1 MVNLRFSETPMR
13 FAFVLPLLMAAV
25 MSTTALSEDRA
36 SLEDAKAMAEKAAAH
51 YRQAGEAAALA
62 DFMKSP
68 EWRDRD
74 LYVFAVTVDGVM
86 LANGG
91 SAALVGRNLS
101 KLLDADGKPIQEMM
115 VAVKGADWVEY
126 RWRNPQSG
134 MIERKSTYTIRV
146 SDNLIIGVG
155 AYKP

>member
-1 MVNLRFSETPMR
+1 MR
-13 FAFVLPLLMAAV
+13 FAFVLSLLMTVV
-25 MSTTALSEDRA
+25 MSTTATSEDRA
-36 SLEDAKAMAEKAAAH
+36 SLEDAKAMAEKAVAH

-86 LANGG
+86 LANGA

-101 KLLDADGKPIQEMM
+101 KLLDADGKSIQTMM
-115 VAVKGADWVEY
+115 VACTD
-126 RWRNPQSG
+126 
-134 MIERKSTYTIRV
+134 
-146 SDNLIIGVG
+146 
-155 AYKP
+155 